1 MFIAAVFIIAK
12 LSSQLKYP
20 LPSELIN
27 KIWHMYTCKCNN
39 LLLRYEKRIIGLN
52 RKLMNLETNK
62 VNKPD

>member
-1 MFIAAVFIIAK
+1 MAYVYIYI
-12 LSSQLKYP
+12 
-20 LPSELIN
+20 
-27 KIWHMYTCKCNN
+27 YTCKYNN